1 MGAEDCGS
9 CAGAQAS
16 VNSRRYVVRS
26 GVISK
31 NRFRLVIC
39 KASRARWDEG
49 VQRYRN
55 VFVTDGEL
63 TRRRENRQLPAV
75 TEPSALAE
83 RVLVVDDEPDIVAL
97 VAYHLAKSG
106 YSVSTATS
114 GTDGLAVA
122 RRDKPSLIVL
132 DLMLPGLS
140 GLEVMEE
147 LRGDASTSRIAV
159 LMLTARREES
169 DRIKGLTLGADDYLT
184 KPFSPQE
191 LVLRVAAILRRVKSA
206 GEQSDDVKQVGPL
219 RIETTAHRVTVDGR
233 EIDLTPTEFKLLLL
247 LAERRGRVQPRNL
260 LLESVWEAAPDI
272 QTRTVDMHVQRLRA
286 KLGPAG
292 ELIETVRGFG
302 YRIRNV
308 SERS

>member
-1 MGAEDCGS
+1 MS
-9 CAGAQAS
+9 
-16 VNSRRYVVRS
+16 
-26 GVISK
+26 
-31 NRFRLVIC
+31 
-39 KASRARWDEG
+39 KASRACFAEG

-55 VFVTDGEL
+55 VFVTPIEL
-63 TRRRENRQLPAV
+63 TTRRRSGQLQAV
-75 TEPSALAE
+75 TATAASAE

-106 YSVSTATS
+106 YSVSTATN
-114 GTDGLAVA
+114 GPDGLAAA
-122 RRDKPSLIVL
+122 RREKPSLIIL
-132 DLMLPGLS
+132 DLMLPGVS

-147 LRGDASTSRIAV
+147 LRGDTATSRIAV

-191 LVLRVAAILRRVKSA
+191 LVLRVAAILRRVKSGQEDA
-206 GEQSDDVKQVGPL
+206 GDVRQIGPL
-219 RIETTAHRVTVDGR
+219 RIDITGHRVTVDGR

-260 LLESVWEAAPDI
+260 LLEVVWEAAPDI

-286 KLGPAG
+286 KLGEAG
-292 ELIETVRGFG
+292 DLIETVRGFG
-302 YRIRNV
+302 YRIKNV
-308 SERS
+308 PERA

>member
-1 MGAEDCGS
+1 
-9 CAGAQAS
+9 
-16 VNSRRYVVRS
+16 
-26 GVISK
+26 
-31 NRFRLVIC
+31 
-39 KASRARWDEG
+39 
-49 VQRYRN
+49 
-55 VFVTDGEL
+55 VFVTHAEL
-63 TRRRENRQLPAV
+63 TRHRRVNQVQDV
-75 TEPSALAE
+75 TETSAVPE

-106 YSVSTATS
+106 YTVSTAGS
-114 GTDGLAVA
+114 GPEGLAIA
-122 RRDKPSLIVL
+122 RRDKPSIIVL

-147 LRGDASTSRIAV
+147 LRSDSSTSRIAV

-191 LVLRVAAILRRVKSA
+191 LVLRVGAILRRVKA
-206 GEQSDDVKQVGPL
+206 GNEDSEKVRQIGPL
-219 RIETTAHRVTVDGR
+219 RIDSTAHRVTVDGR

-260 LLESVWEAAPDI
+260 LLEMVWEAAPDI

-286 KLGPAG
+286 KLGDAG
-292 ELIETVRGFG
+292 DLIETVRGFG
-302 YRIRNV
+302 YRIRNI

>member
-1 MGAEDCGS
+1 M
-9 CAGAQAS
+9 
-16 VNSRRYVVRS
+16 
-26 GVISK
+26 
-31 NRFRLVIC
+31 
-39 KASRARWDEG
+39 
-49 VQRYRN
+49 QRQRN
-55 VFVTDGEL
+55 VFVTEHEL
-63 TRRRENRQLPAV
+63 TRRRRDSQVQDV
-75 TEPSALAE
+75 TETSAVAE

-106 YSVSTATS
+106 YTVSTAGS
-114 GTDGLAVA
+114 GTEGLAIA
-122 RRDKPSLIVL
+122 RRDKPSIIVL

-147 LRGDASTSRIAV
+147 LRADSATSRIAV

-191 LVLRVAAILRRVKSA
+191 LVLRVGAILRRVKA
-206 GEQSDDVKQVGPL
+206 GREDSKDVRQIGPL
-219 RIETTAHRVTVDGR
+219 RIDSTAHKVTVDGR

-247 LAERRGRVQPRNL
+247 LVERRGRVQPRNL
-260 LLESVWEAAPDI
+260 LLEMVWEAAPDI

-286 KLGPAG
+286 KLGEAG
-292 ELIETVRGFG
+292 DLIETVRGFG

-308 SERS
+308 NERS

>member
-1 MGAEDCGS
+1 M
-9 CAGAQAS
+9 
-16 VNSRRYVVRS
+16 
-26 GVISK
+26 
-31 NRFRLVIC
+31 LVTHG
-39 KASRARWDEG
+39 R
-49 VQRYRN
+49 
-55 VFVTDGEL
+55 L
-63 TRRRENRQLPAV
+63 TRRGTRRQVQDV
-75 TEPSALAE
+75 TETSAVAE

-106 YSVSTATS
+106 YTVSTATS
-114 GTDGLAVA
+114 GPEGLAIA
-122 RRDKPSLIVL
+122 RRDKPSIIVL

-147 LRGDASTSRIAV
+147 LRGDNATSNIAV

-169 DRIKGLTLGADDYLT
+169 DRIKGLSLGADDYLT

-191 LVLRVAAILRRVKSA
+191 LVLRVGAILRRVKA
-206 GEQSDDVKQVGPL
+206 GREKAEDVKQIGPL
-219 RIETTAHRVTVDGR
+219 RIDSTAHRVTVDGR

-247 LAERRGRVQPRNL
+247 LAERKGRVQARNL
-260 LLESVWEAAPDI
+260 LLEIVWEAAPDI
-272 QTRTVDMHVQRLRA
+272 QTRTVDMHVQRLRV

-292 ELIETVRGFG
+292 DLIETVRGFG

>member
-1 MGAEDCGS
+1 M
-9 CAGAQAS
+9 
-16 VNSRRYVVRS
+16 
-26 GVISK
+26 
-31 NRFRLVIC
+31 IC
-39 KASRARWDEG
+39 KATRPSPDEG

-55 VFVTDGEL
+55 VFVTSTEL
-63 TRRRENRQLPAV
+63 TGCLWNRQLEPV
-75 TEPSALAE
+75 TEMAASAE

-114 GTDGLAVA
+114 GPEGLAAA
-122 RRDKPSLIVL
+122 RRDKPALVIL

-147 LRGDASTSRIAV
+147 LRSDPNTARIAV

-191 LVLRVAAILRRVKSA
+191 MVLRVAAILRRVKA
-206 GEQSDDVKQVGPL
+206 GQTEAADVQQLGPL
-219 RIETTAHRVTVDGR
+219 RIDTTAHRVTVDGR
-233 EIDLTPTEFKLLLL
+233 EIDLTPTEFRLLLL
-247 LAERRGRVQPRNL
+247 LAERKGRVQPRNL
-260 LLESVWEAAPDI
+260 LLEIVWEAAPDI

-286 KLGPAG
+286 KLGEAG
-292 ELIETVRGFG
+292 DLIETVRGFG
-302 YRIRNV
+302 YRIKNV
-308 SERS
+308 ADRS